1 MTTVDELREV
11 LERRAGVPDPTGMI
25 EAARAGAARVRRRR
39 RITAVALAA
48 VVAVAIPVTVARLP
62 KPGPLPASP
71 PPYRGTGEA
80 TVSMRPDSDFFV
92 LWRRVDA
99 TGQVL
104 AVRHRDTGSK
114 DFGGTVTVHDPG
126 TYDPA
131 WLASS
136 EKITVGGRP
145 AYLAVTVVNRPTGP
159 VVEPSTQDLPQR
171 SRGLEPE
178 GASVIGWPE
187 PSGAWVVVGEAQ
199 SVPALRRLAES
210 VRLGPPRQ
218 VTSPVRFGRL
228 PDGLRLQYVS
238 AADDPAG
245 PPSLGF
251 RAALGFAA
259 ADRSPGP
266 VAGTVGTSFGDLPL
280 NVRVQP
286 RTQGSWTELVDA
298 RGRPQWQTIGG
309 QRAVYLPVGSEG
321 IPGGTAQLLIEQGK
335 CGIVIS
341 LGAPVRISY
350 EELVRMVA
358 GMTFADCTDPRT
370 WVPPLS

>member
-25 EAARAGAARVRRRR
+25 EAAQAGAARVRRRR

-48 VVAVAIPVTVARLP
+48 VVAVAIPVTVAQLP
-62 KPGPLPASP
+62 KPGPLPAAP
-71 PPYRGTGEA
+71 PPYRSIGEA
-80 TVSMRPDSDFFV
+80 TVSMRPDPDFFV
-92 LWRRVDA
+92 LSRQVDA

-104 AVRHRDTGSK
+104 TVRHRDTGNK
-114 DFGGTVTVHDPG
+114 DSGGTVTVHDPG

-145 AYLAVTVVNRPTGP
+145 AYLAVTVVNRHTGP
-159 VVEPSTQDLPQR
+159 VMEPSTQDPPQR
-171 SRGLEPE
+171 SRGSEPE

-228 PDGLRLQYVS
+228 PDGLRLQYIS
-238 AADDPAG
+238 TGDDPAG

-251 RAALGFAA
+251 HAALGFAA
-259 ADRSPGP
+259 ADRSPAQG
-266 VAGTVGTSFGDLPL
+266 AGTVGKSLGDLPL
-280 NVRVQP
+280 NVLVLP
-286 RTQGSWTELVDA
+286 RANGGWTELVDVP
-298 RGRPQWQTIGG
+298 GRPQWQTIGG
-309 QRAVYLPVGSEG
+309 QRAMYLPEGSEG
-321 IPGGTAQLLIEQGK
+321 FDGGTAHLLIEKGK
-335 CGIVIS
+335 CGILIS

-350 EELVRMVA
+350 EELVRLVA
-358 GMTFADCTDPRT
+358 GMTFADCTDPQT